1 MPTTDTIRRY
11 KIFSE
16 EDWAN
21 IVFDEY
27 ALIEVYA
34 KNMTF
39 HCTEII
45 GSLLLRGEGCRFPE
59 LKHIKGNLSIDAPNC
74 EIPFLE
80 TVEGYFKMHCRTQL
94 DQLRKVSGH
103 FKCIIDATFK
113 NLEITGGYV
122 SVKNTKVYARNG
134 ELLKTRVVIPVQYQF
149 QADALLKDGIFDI
162 NIIGDN
168 IVIPHREMR
177 GKINVV
183 GKNISFPNLEFVH
196 GTLRI
201 RCNEASGHRFTHH
214 FPELKKLIGNLRLD
228 NTRVLFPKL
237 QEASGSINL
246 QSGSYVNFQALE
258 KCGHVIINGGSGAAF
273 PVLTDINGNYQ
284 YYGSETCYLHAL
296 QYVKGS
302 FNAFKTIAPNI
313 AEVGDLI
320 IHESGSFGHLQK
332 INGKIQIPYH
342 ADVQVDFKS
351 LEYLG
356 EWGDSKQQG
365 LQFLVLNCINNYL
378 YSTYDGFEQIAK
390 NIYFKINNNI
400 YLTKDQFIVSR
411 MPFHFMIHEKSYPL
425 RKLIAILKL
434 RHSSFQNF
442 VTREYER
449 QWENFDTPFFTQI
462 LNKIESLWDKVEPMK
477 FEEFFNAENRNFKLF
492 CFSYYGVGNLMEKLE
507 AQKINEKE
515 IEVDYI
521 EYDENGNQKLIR
533 KTNRYEV
540 HQVENQKLG
549 IFVWGGRQQYSYAV
563 KCWCPSTKKE
573 HWLWIEQEYKDDAL
587 TAIASTFRIHSNLI
601 PYIRCLKRQGDLLIC
616 ELKEKIAPAGEIR
629 PLMASEYFNLLRA
642 ET

>member
-1 MPTTDTIRRY
+1 MHTTDTIRRY

-16 EDWAN
+16 EDWKE
-21 IVFDEY
+21 IVFNEH

-39 HCTEII
+39 HCTEIE
-45 GSLLLRGEGCRFPE
+45 GSLLLRGEGCHFPE

-74 EIPFLE
+74 EIPLLE
-80 TVEGYFKMHCRTQL
+80 TVEGHFKMHCYTQL
-94 DQLRKVSGH
+94 DLLKKVSGH
-103 FKCIIDATFK
+103 FKCIINCTFK
-113 NLEITGGYV
+113 NLEIIGGYV
-122 SVKNTKVYARNG
+122 SVKNTTVYNKYG
-134 ELLKTRVVIPVQYQF
+134 QLLKTRVVIPVQYQF
-149 QADALLKDGIFDI
+149 QADALLNDGIFDI
-162 NIIGDN
+162 NILGDN

-237 QEASGSINL
+237 QEAGGSINL
-246 QSGSYVNFQALE
+246 QNGSYVNFQVLE
-258 KCGHVIINGGSGAAF
+258 KCGNVMINGGSGVAF

-302 FNAFKTIAPNI
+302 FNIFKTIAPNI

-320 IHESGSFGHLQK
+320 IHENGDFRHLQK

-342 ADVQVDFKS
+342 ADVHIDFTS

-356 EWGDSKQQG
+356 EWGG
-365 LQFLVLNCINNYL
+365 PRLQELKFPALKCVTNYL
-378 YSTYDGFEQIAK
+378 YHTNPGFEEVAK

-400 YLTKDQFIVSR
+400 YLMKDQFIISR
-411 MPFHFMIHEKSYPL
+411 STFPYIFQEKRYPL

-442 VTREYER
+442 ETREYKR
-449 QWENFDTPFFTQI
+449 QWENFETPFFTQI
-462 LNKIESLWDKVEPMK
+462 LDKIESLWDEVEPMK
-477 FEEFFNAENRNFKLF
+477 YEEFFNTEDRNFKLF

-521 EYDENGNQKLIR
+521 EYDENGNQKLIK

-540 HQVENQKLG
+540 HEVENQKLG
-549 IFVWGGRQQYSYAV
+549 MFVWGGRQQYSYAV

-573 HWLWIEQEYKDDAL
+573 HWLWIEQQYKDDAL
-587 TAIASTFRIHSNLI
+587 TAIASTFRIHHNLI
-601 PYIRCLKRQGDLLIC
+601 PYIKCLKRQGDLLIC
-616 ELKEKIAPAGEIR
+616 ELKEKIAPSGEIR
-629 PLMASEYFNLLRA
+629 PLTASEYFNLLKA

>member
-27 ALIEVYA
+27 AWIEVYA

-39 HCTEII
+39 HCTEIS

-74 EIPFLE
+74 EIPLLE

-94 DQLRKVSGH
+94 DQLKKVSGH
-103 FKCIIDATFK
+103 FKCIIDSTFK

-134 ELLKTRVVIPVQYQF
+134 QLLKTRVVIPVQYQF

-228 NTRVLFPKL
+228 NTRVVLPNL
-237 QEASGSINL
+237 QETSGNIDL
-246 QSGSYVNFQALE
+246 QNGSCANFQALE
-258 KCGHVIINGGSGAAF
+258 KCGNVVINGGSGVAF
-273 PVLTDINGNYQ
+273 PVLTNINGNYQ
-284 YYGSETCYLHAL
+284 YYGSEICYLHAL

-302 FNAFKTIAPNI
+302 FNAFKTVAPNI
-313 AEVGDLI
+313 AEIGDLI
-320 IHESGSFGHLQK
+320 IHENVDFGRLQK
-332 INGKIQIPYH
+332 INGQIQIPYH
-342 ADVQVDFKS
+342 ADVRVDFKS

-356 EWGDSKQQG
+356 EWGDSKQQE
-365 LQFLVLNCINNYL
+365 LQFPALGCVSNYL
-378 YSTYDGFEQIAK
+378 YGTYDGFEQIAK

-400 YLTKDQFIVSR
+400 YLTKDHFI
-411 MPFHFMIHEKSYPL
+411 PQAF
-425 RKLIAILKL
+425 
-434 RHSSFQNF
+434 NF
-442 VTREYER
+442 
-449 QWENFDTPFFTQI
+449 I
-462 LNKIESLWDKVEPMK
+462 
-477 FEEFFNAENRNFKLF
+477 
-492 CFSYYGVGNLMEKLE
+492 
-507 AQKINEKE
+507 
-515 IEVDYI
+515 
-521 EYDENGNQKLIR
+521 
-533 KTNRYEV
+533 
-540 HQVENQKLG
+540 
-549 IFVWGGRQQYSYAV
+549 
-563 KCWCPSTKKE
+563 
-573 HWLWIEQEYKDDAL
+573 
-587 TAIASTFRIHSNLI
+587 
-601 PYIRCLKRQGDLLIC
+601 
-616 ELKEKIAPAGEIR
+616 
-629 PLMASEYFNLLRA
+629 
-642 ET
+642 